1 MSNDNTDDAAAIG
14 VDTVDLTATIV
25 AAYVAK
31 NTLPAKAL
39 PGLIT
44 SVHEALAGLGGTSAT
59 PVAEAEIEKPTPAQI
74 RKSITPDALI
84 SFIDG
89 KPYKTLKRHLN
100 THGLNPHGYRQRYG
114 LPADYPMTASGYSAR
129 RAEVARAT
137 GLGRHGG
144 RTTAQADT
152 TK

>member
-1 MSNDNTDDAAAIG
+1 MSDDNFEDAATNKADIIYLAAAI
-14 VDTVDLTATIV
+14 TAS
-25 AAYVAK
+25 YVTN
-31 NTLPAKAL
+31 NTLSARDL

-44 SVHEALAGLGGTSAT
+44 SVHEALASMGGTSAT
-59 PVAEAEIEKPTPAQI
+59 PVAKAETEKPTPAQI

-100 THGLNPHGYRQRYG
+100 THGLDPHGYRQRYG
-114 LPADYPMTASGYSAR
+114 LSADYPMTASGYSAR

-144 RTTAQADT
+144 RTAAQSDAS
-152 TK
+152 K